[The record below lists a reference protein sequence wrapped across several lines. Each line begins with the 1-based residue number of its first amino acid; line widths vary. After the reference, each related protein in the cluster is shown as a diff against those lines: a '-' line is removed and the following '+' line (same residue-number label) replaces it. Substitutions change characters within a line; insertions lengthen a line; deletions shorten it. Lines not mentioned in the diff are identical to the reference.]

1 MRSYN
6 PIIGVLLFIA
16 LLFGG
21 CAGYSPSL
29 ARMDNNAIKHTVGDL
44 CPYRG
49 EYATHVKCTPGK
61 AAFKAQGGKIPL
73 YQLLLFRSLQHPLPY
88 MRVKSIDKPLMTKAS
103 EMAFL
108 CQIKH
113 NQGFSP

>member
-1 MRSYN
+1 MRSHN

-16 LLFGG
+16 FLFAG

-29 ARMDNNAIKHTVGDL
+29 ARMDNNAMKHTEGDL
-44 CPYRG
+44 CAYRG
-49 EYATHVKCTPGK
+49 EYAPHVKCKPEK
-61 AAFKAQGGKIPL
+61 AAFKAQVGKIPL

-103 EMAFL
+103 EMVFL